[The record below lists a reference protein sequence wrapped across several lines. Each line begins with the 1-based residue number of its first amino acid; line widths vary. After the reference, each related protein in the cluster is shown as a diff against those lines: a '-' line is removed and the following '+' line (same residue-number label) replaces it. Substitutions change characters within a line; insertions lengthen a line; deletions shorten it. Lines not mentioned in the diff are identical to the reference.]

1 METDKNLE
9 LVVDQQAQIV
19 RSIQTIKSEV
29 LDAVQKNQESITSCI
44 QAGEAILSEIER
56 AQMNDELDQKAAI
69 FIKRARETA
78 KSVNER
84 RKPVTQIF
92 DVVKKGFTAMEALI
106 SPKEPNGIVAR
117 LQAER
122 DKYAAYKLEQQRHAE
137 EERQKILRQQEQRRR
152 IAELVKETM
161 YRILAEQIRRQGDMM
176 ADLFASMT
184 IETATEAK
192 GTLDGW
198 PVSLDIVSLLKT
210 QYKEE
215 PNELNPEEAAAI
227 ANSTYKENA
236 DEVIRQYKE
245 KIEEMRDGY
254 LLQYPSRV
262 NALKE
267 LKAAEEE
274 RARKEAELLKAAEEE
289 RARKE
294 AELKAAEE
302 ERARKEAELLKAAE
316 EERREQQRKIQEEE
330 ERREQQRKIQ
340 ESAAQAQS
348 LFEQASSVKVEA
360 KITKEIVV
368 TDSQGWLQIISQWW
382 TVEGVKLTNEE
393 LTKKLSFMLTACQRH
408 FNKTE
413 EYIISPYIQ
422 YIEKI
427 KAK

>member
-289 RARKE
+289 R
-294 AELKAAEE
+294 
-302 ERARKEAELLKAAE
+302 
-316 EERREQQRKIQEEE
+316 REQQRKIQEEE

-393 LTKKLSFMLTACQRH
+393 LAKKLSFMLTACQRH

>member
-1 METDKNLE
+1 MMETDKNLE

-289 RARKE
+289 R
-294 AELKAAEE
+294 
-302 ERARKEAELLKAAE
+302 
-316 EERREQQRKIQEEE
+316 REQQRKIQEEE

-393 LTKKLSFMLTACQRH
+393 LAKKLSFMLTACQRH

>member
-289 RARKE
+289 R
-294 AELKAAEE
+294 
-302 ERARKEAELLKAAE
+302 
-316 EERREQQRKIQEEE
+316 REQQRKIQEEE

-393 LTKKLSFMLTACQRH
+393 LAKKLSFMLTACQRH

-413 EYIISPYIQ
+413 EYIISPDIQ